1 MESGATWRLPVTAVR
16 GVGVERAGLLERL
29 GIRTVGDLLMQRPRR
44 HEDRRQLVRVKE
56 LELGTAATVS
66 GPIVACGLKLFRNKT
81 RSVFEFVVDDGT
93 GRLHCRWWNVPQ
105 LQRVYAVGQT
115 VLVFGRVKAIR
126 PTSMDHPEVER
137 YEGDDDPRVHL
148 NRWVPIH
155 GLTEGL
161 SARVMRT
168 LVWNGL
174 EQFGGDAPVEEPEL
188 VPARSADGCPWPGRV
203 EAVRD
208 LHFPGEIEAVER
220 ARQRFAMEE
229 FLRLQLEIQ
238 RRRLNLE
245 RNAVAWGC
253 GGDNRWIRPF
263 LAELGFRLT
272 TAQTRV
278 LREIRSDLA
287 GAVPMRRLLQGD
299 VGSGK
304 TVVAACAALMT
315 LESGHEVALMAPT
328 EILARQ
334 LATNF
339 GRWLGGMGIGVELR
353 AGGRVEEVGRP
364 DGSGARLVV
373 GTHAL
378 VQDGVGFERLGLVII
393 DEQHKFGVVQRETLL
408 RKGRHPHL
416 LVMTATPIPRTL
428 GLTLYGDLD
437 VSVLDQSPEGRQP
450 IRTHVRDA
458 GALPRVW
465 EFVKRE
471 LAAGRQAYVVCPR
484 VAESEHDDVRA
495 VTREHV
501 VVSEALAPAPVG
513 LVHGQMPG
521 EEREGVMEGF
531 RSGRI
536 QVLVAT
542 PVIEVG
548 VDVQNASVMVILSA
562 EQFGMAQLHQLRGRV
577 GRGAAQSHC
586 ILVSDAETEAARE
599 RLRVVGSTSDGFELA
614 EADLRLRGP
623 GEFLGQDQSGMPA
636 LRFGD
641 LLADGELVREARE
654 LARGHLRGAG
664 KAG

>member
-1 MESGATWRLPVTAVR
+1 M
-16 GVGVERAGLLERL
+16 
-29 GIRTVGDLLMQRPRR
+29 
-44 HEDRRQLVRVKE
+44 
-56 LELGTAATVS
+56 
-66 GPIVACGLKLFRNKT
+66 
-81 RSVFEFVVDDGT
+81 
-93 GRLHCRWWNVPQ
+93 
-105 LQRVYAVGQT
+105 
-115 VLVFGRVKAIR
+115 
-126 PTSMDHPEVER
+126 
-137 YEGDDDPRVHL
+137 
-148 NRWVPIH
+148 
-155 GLTEGL
+155 
-161 SARVMRT
+161 
-168 LVWNGL
+168 
-174 EQFGGDAPVEEPEL
+174 EEPDL
-188 VPARSADGCPWPGRV
+188 IPAKSADGRPWPGRV

-208 LHFPGEIEAVER
+208 LHFPEEIEAVEQ
-220 ARQRFAMEE
+220 ARRRFALEE
-229 FLRLQLEIQ
+229 FLGLQLEIQ

-245 RNAVAWGC
+245 RNAVALAC

-263 LAELGFRLT
+263 LAGLGFRLT
-272 TAQTRV
+272 PAQTRV
-278 LREIRSDLA
+278 LREIRLDL
-287 GAVPMRRLLQGD
+287 GGGVPMRRLLQGD

-315 LESGHEVALMAPT
+315 LESGYEVALMAPT

-334 LATNF
+334 LGRNF
-339 GRWLGGMGIGVELR
+339 GRWLGGMGIRVELR
-353 AGGRVEEVGRP
+353 AGGHVEELGRP
-364 DGSGARLVV
+364 DGSGARMVV

-378 VQDGVGFERLGLVII
+378 VQEGVGFERLGLVII

-408 RKGRHPHL
+408 KKGRHPHL

-450 IRTHVRDA
+450 IRTHVRNA

-465 EFVKRE
+465 DFVKGE

-501 VVSEALAPAPVG
+501 AVSEALAPATVG
-513 LVHGQMPG
+513 LVHGQMSG
-521 EEREGVMEGF
+521 KDREAGMEGF
-531 RSGRI
+531 RSGRF

-548 VDVQNASVMVILSA
+548 VDVPNATVMVILSA

-577 GRGAAQSHC
+577 GRGTAQSHC

-641 LLADGELVREARE
+641 LLEDGELVREARE
-654 LARGHLRGAG
+654 LARAHLRGTG
-664 KAG
+664 KGDELGNRG